1 MECFRINDIDI
12 NKIRVSDKKLYNK
25 EHNSYKYYVF
35 YEHDNK
41 YIPLKII
48 LRDVVDY
55 CNDYKDNGKTM
66 NFKLD
71 DDSFIKIVDIFDN
84 IEEKLKLVLIILYMK
99 VKVKNI
105 LKQKY
110 LMKHTL
116 EKTREIK
123 LIQFQMKILSITV
136 EYYYKYKIITL
147 IAKKQKY

>member
-1 MECFRINDIDI
+1 
-12 NKIRVSDKKLYNK
+12 
-25 EHNSYKYYVF
+25 
-35 YEHDNK
+35 
-41 YIPLKII
+41 
-48 LRDVVDY
+48 
-55 CNDYKDNGKTM
+55 
-66 NFKLD
+66 
-71 DDSFIKIVDIFDN
+71 
-84 IEEKLKLVLIILYMK
+84 MK